1 MPDSIQHQKDD
12 AFRNAAGRRRAFP
25 AFLILGLLC
34 VGLALVYVFQGMTPE
49 TWDFNMARRIPI
61 VIALVLVGTAVGL
74 SSVVFQTI
82 TTNYIL
88 TPSVMGPGFTLF
100 FFRLACF
107 SPDRI
112 TLAPSSVTA

>member
-61 VIALVLVGTAVGL
+61 VIALVLVGDGRGAVF
-74 SSVVFQTI
+74 S
-82 TTNYIL
+82 
-88 TPSVMGPGFTLF
+88 
-100 FFRLACF
+100 RL
-107 SPDRI
+107 PDDYNQLYPHAQRNG
-112 TLAPSSVTA
+112 AG

>member
-61 VIALVLVGTAVGL
+61 QQIAELCRAARRLREVARDAVAGHA
-74 SSVVFQTI
+74 QR
-82 TTNYIL
+82 N
-88 TPSVMGPGFTLF
+88 GAG
-100 FFRLACF
+100 
-107 SPDRI
+107 
-112 TLAPSSVTA
+112 

>member
-49 TWDFNMARRIPI
+49 RGTLTWPAAFLLLLRW
-61 VIALVLVGTAVGL
+61 
-74 SSVVFQTI
+74 
-82 TTNYIL
+82 
-88 TPSVMGPGFTLF
+88 
-100 FFRLACF
+100 CW
-107 SPDRI
+107 
-112 TLAPSSVTA
+112 